1 MIFLPCDQQAPERRG
16 DGGEKKGNT
25 KDQPGPHV
33 QGAMPGDAELFDV
46 EWQKGH
52 DQLKAAPVK
61 SSQAVSRSGFVS
73 S

>member
-1 MIFLPCDQQAPERRG
+1 MIFLPLRSASPQN
-16 DGGEKKGNT
+16 GE
-25 KDQPGPHV
+25 
-33 QGAMPGDAELFDV
+33 AMAEKRKVILKTSPDHMFRALPGDELFDV

-52 DQLKAAPVK
+52 ELKAAPVK